1 MTGAYLRVQRKDKW
15 ENIEVEH
22 LTNQERE
29 LYLYGDKRL
38 MQWLHLVCN
47 KLHEIQPLL
56 DELKEDGILA

>member
-29 LYLYGDKRL
+29 LYLYEDKRL
-38 MQWLHLVCN
+38 MQWLHIVYN

-56 DELKEDGILA
+56 DGLKEDGILG

>member
-29 LYLYGDKRL
+29 LYLNEDKRL
-38 MQWLHLVCN
+38 MQWLHIVCN